1 MSDETIRLT
10 LPADPEYGRVART
23 AAAALALRLG
33 FPYTEIE
40 ELRLAIDEML
50 ILLLRPE
57 GAPGVVTLEFEPTDA
72 GVNIE
77 ATTTAGADQAWI
89 DTGGRA
95 RFEELVSPIVDT
107 WEIDDDITRVHLV
120 KERAE

>member
-1 MSDETIRLT
+1 MGDETIRLS

-33 FPYTEIE
+33 FAYTEIE

-57 GAPGVVTLEFEPTDA
+57 GAPGVVTLEFEPTDT
-72 GVNIE
+72 GVTIE
-77 ATTTAGADQAWI
+77 ATTTAGADQAWV

-95 RFEELVSPIVDT
+95 RFEELVAPMVDA
-107 WEIDDDITRVHLV
+107 WEIDDDATGVRLV
-120 KERAE
+120 KQRAE